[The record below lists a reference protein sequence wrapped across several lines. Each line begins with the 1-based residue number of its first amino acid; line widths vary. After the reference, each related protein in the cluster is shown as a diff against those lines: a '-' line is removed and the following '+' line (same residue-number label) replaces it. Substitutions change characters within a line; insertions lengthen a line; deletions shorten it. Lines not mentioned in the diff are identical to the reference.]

1 LIQVS
6 IHKHLFYNDILTINL
21 NLLFSFKR
29 SKKLSHIH
37 VCALSKINENLER
50 TGATHLMSLIGHK
63 FDLVRPERIQPENY
77 LRVKVSDIVPQE
89 DGSRTPEHQRDGH
102 ILTEHTHVHDI
113 INFVREWERQT
124 PMLIHCYAGVS
135 RSTAAAYI
143 AMLVLKPELDEM
155 QLALEL
161 RRLSPTATPNPHIIA
176 LADGILGR
184 GGRMIAAI
192 KSIGRGAECFEGV
205 EFGFEVE

>member
-1 LIQVS
+1 
-6 IHKHLFYNDILTINL
+6 
-21 NLLFSFKR
+21 
-29 SKKLSHIH
+29 
-37 VCALSKINENLER
+37 
-50 TGATHLMSLIGHK
+50 MSLIGHK
-63 FDLVRPERIQPENY
+63 LEFTRPERIEPSNY
-77 LRVKVSDIVPQE
+77 LRVKVSDIVPQD

-113 INFVREWERQT
+113 INFVRGWDKEA

-143 AMLVLKPELDEM
+143 AMLVLKPELNEM
-155 QLALEL
+155 QLASEL
-161 RRLSPTATPNPHIIA
+161 RKLSPTATPNPHIIA

-184 GGRMIAAI
+184 EGRMIAAI

-205 EFGFEVE
+205 EFRFGVG

>member
-1 LIQVS
+1 MP
-6 IHKHLFYNDILTINL
+6 
-21 NLLFSFKR
+21 R
-29 SKKLSHIH
+29 IH
-37 VCALSKINENLER
+37 VCALSKIDENLER

-63 FDLVRPERIQPENY
+63 LDFTRPARISQQNY

-89 DGSRTPEHQRDGH
+89 DGCRTPEHQRDGH
-102 ILTEHTHVHDI
+102 ILPEHTHVHDI

-143 AMLVLKPELDEM
+143 AMLVLQPELDDM

-161 RRLSPTATPNPHIIA
+161 RALSPTATPNPHIIA
-176 LADGILGR
+176 LADAILER
-184 GGRMIAAI
+184 EGRMIAAI
-192 KSIGRGAECFEGV
+192 KSIGRGADCFEGV
-205 EFGFEVE
+205 EFGFGVNLNT

>member
-1 LIQVS
+1 MP
-6 IHKHLFYNDILTINL
+6 
-21 NLLFSFKR
+21 
-29 SKKLSHIH
+29 HIH
-37 VCALSKINENLER
+37 VCALSKVDENLER

-63 FDLVRPERIQPENY
+63 LDFTRPARIEQQNY

-89 DGSRTPEHQRDGH
+89 DGSRAPEHERAGH
-102 ILTEHTHVHDI
+102 ILPEHTHVHDI
-113 INFVREWERQT
+113 INFVRGWDRQT

-143 AMLVLKPELDEM
+143 AKLVLQPELDEM

-176 LADGILGR
+176 LADSILGHE
-184 GGRMIAAI
+184 GRMIGAI
-192 KSIGRGAECFEGV
+192 QAIGRGAECFEGI
-205 EFGFEVE
+205 EFGFGV

>member
-1 LIQVS
+1 M
-6 IHKHLFYNDILTINL
+6 
-21 NLLFSFKR
+21 
-29 SKKLSHIH
+29 SHIH
-37 VCALSKINENLER
+37 VCALSKLHENLER

-63 FDLVRPERIQPENY
+63 FDLVRPEHISPQNY
-77 LRVKVSDIVPQE
+77 LRVKVSDIVPQD
-89 DGSRTPEHQRDGH
+89 DGSRTPENQRDGH

-113 INFVREWERQT
+113 INFVRGWDKEA

-143 AMLVLKPELDEM
+143 AMLVLKPELNEM
-155 QLALEL
+155 ELALEL
-161 RRLSPTATPNPHIIA
+161 RALSPTATPNPHIIS
-176 LADGILGR
+176 LGDSILGR
-184 GGRMIAAI
+184 EGRMIAAI